1 MRRFK
6 LKKIAEKI
14 TRLEQIILD
23 TADPRVKEKAEN
35 DILQL
40 IIKNNLN
47 LIDMMEIDEMVQNM
61 LQ

>member
-14 TRLEQIILD
+14 ARLEQIILD
-23 TADPRVKEKAEN
+23 TSDPRVKEKAEN
-35 DILQL
+35 DIMQL
-40 IIKNNLN
+40 TVKYNLN
-47 LIDMMEIDEMVQNM
+47 LYDMIEIDEMVQSM